1 MDFSNVGNRKEGKK
15 GLITKEDMERYLE
28 PSTLKGTVKAP
39 SSKSMT
45 QRAIAAALLADGQSI
60 IHNPSYCDDSLA
72 AMSIAVGLG
81 ARVEPQV
88 NDLKIIGSAIL
99 KEPKLNCGESGLAIR
114 MFSPIAALYPSEII
128 MVGAN
133 SLKKRPMFMIEEA
146 LNQLGVKCTSS
157 GGFLPLTI
165 RGPLAGGKCEIDGS
179 VSSQL
184 LTGLLMALPL
194 ASGNSEIRV
203 NNLKSKP
210 YIDMTI
216 QLLNSY
222 GIIVENSDYRM
233 FHIPGNQ
240 KYTPH
245 NYTVEG
251 DWSGGAFLLVAGA
264 INGHLF
270 IQGLRNDS
278 LQSDMSIINPLKK
291 AGAQMN
297 ITDQQI
303 EISRSD
309 LKAFEF
315 DATESPDLFPP
326 LVALASYC
334 EGVSAIKGV
343 SRLIYKESDRAKT
356 LKEEFGKMNINIEIH
371 DDNMNVTGGKPLS
384 ARVESHDDH
393 RIAMALAVASLRAS
407 GKVSIRDSQCI
418 AKSYP
423 AFFDDLRQLGAAVHE

>member
-1 MDFSNVGNRKEGKK
+1 
-15 GLITKEDMERYLE
+15 MERCLE
-28 PSTLKGTVKAP
+28 PSAIKGTLKAP
-39 SSKSMT
+39 ASKSMT
-45 QRAIAAALLADGQSI
+45 QRVIAAALLADGQSI

-88 NDLKIIGSAIL
+88 NELKINGSAVL

-114 MFSPIAALYPSEII
+114 MFSPIAALYPAEIK

-157 GGFLPLTI
+157 GGFIPLTI
-165 RGPLAGGKCEIDGS
+165 EGPIVGGYCEIDGS

-194 ASGNSEIRV
+194 AAGNSEIRV

-216 QLLNSY
+216 QILKSF
-222 GIIVENSDYRM
+222 GISVENRDYSLFR
-233 FHIPGNQ
+233 IQGNQ
-240 KYTPH
+240 KYIPQS
-245 NYTVEG
+245 YTVEG

-264 INGHLF
+264 INGQLCVR
-270 IQGLRNDS
+270 GLRSDS
-278 LQSDMSIINPLKK
+278 MQSDKLIVNALEN
-291 AGAQMN
+291 AGAHIISGEN
-297 ITDQQI
+297 QI
-303 EISRSD
+303 EITRSE

-334 EGVSAIKGV
+334 EGISKIKGV
-343 SRLIYKESDRAKT
+343 SRLIYKESDRAKA
-356 LKEEFGKMNINIEIH
+356 LQEEFSKMGIKIEIN
-371 DDNMNVTGGKPLS
+371 DDLMFVIGGKPQG

-393 RIAMALAVASLRAS
+393 RIAMAIAVASLGAT
-407 GKVSIRDSQCI
+407 GKVSIRDSQCV

-423 AFFDDLRQLGAAVHE
+423 GFFDDLRRVGAVVHE

>member
-1 MDFSNVGNRKEGKK
+1 
-15 GLITKEDMERYLE
+15 MERYLE
-28 PSTLKGTVKAP
+28 PSALKGIIKAP
-39 SSKSMT
+39 ASKSMT

-88 NDLKIIGSAIL
+88 NELKIIGSAIL

-114 MFSPIAALYPSEII
+114 MFSPIAALYPAEIT

-165 RGPLAGGKCEIDGS
+165 QGPIVGGHCEIDGS

-194 ASGNSEIRV
+194 AAKNSEIKV
-203 NNLKSKP
+203 NTLKSKP

-216 QLLNSY
+216 QILKSF
-222 GIIVENSDYRM
+222 GITVENNNYS
-233 FHIPGNQ
+233 FFNVPGNQ
-240 KYTPH
+240 KYIPQS
-245 NYTVEG
+245 YTVEG
-251 DWSGGAFLLVAGA
+251 DWSGGAFLLVAAA
-264 INGHLF
+264 INGQLCVK
-270 IQGLRNDS
+270 GLRKDS
-278 LQSDMSIINPLKK
+278 MQSDVSIIGALEN
-291 AGAQMN
+291 AGVHM
-297 ITDQQI
+297 IIGEDQI
-303 EISRSD
+303 EITKSE

-315 DATESPDLFPP
+315 DAVESPDLFPP

-334 EGVSAIKGV
+334 KGISAIKGV
-343 SRLIYKESDRAKT
+343 SRLIFKESNRAKV
-356 LKEEFGKMNINIEIH
+356 LKEEFGKMNVKIEINN
-371 DDNMNVTGGKPLS
+371 DLMYITGGRPHGG
-384 ARVESHDDH
+384 RVESHDDH
-393 RIAMALAVASLRAS
+393 RIAMALAVSSLGATGR
-407 GKVSIRDSQCI
+407 VSIRDSQCV

-423 AFFDDLRQLGAAVHE
+423 CFFDDLRHLGAVVHE

>member
-1 MDFSNVGNRKEGKK
+1 
-15 GLITKEDMERYLE
+15 MERYIE
-28 PSTLKGTVKAP
+28 PSGIKGKIKAP

-45 QRAIAAALLADGQSI
+45 QRAIAAAVLADGQSI

-81 ARVEPQV
+81 AKIEPLV
-88 NDLKIIGSAIL
+88 DELKINGSVVL

-114 MFSPIAALYPSEII
+114 MFAPIAALYPTEISL
-128 MVGAN
+128 VGAN
-133 SLKKRPMFMIEEA
+133 SLKKRPMGMIEEA
-146 LNQLGVKCTSS
+146 LSQLGVKCTSS

-165 RGPLAGGKCEIDGS
+165 HGPIVGGTIEIDGS

-194 ASGNSEIRV
+194 ATKDSEIKVR
-203 NNLKSKP
+203 NLKSKP

-216 QLLNSY
+216 QILKSF
-222 GIIVENSDYRM
+222 GIEIQNNDYKA
-233 FHIPGNQ
+233 FKIAGNQ

-245 NYTVEG
+245 NYTVES

-264 INGHLF
+264 INGN
-270 IQGLRNDS
+270 IIIEGLNTTS
-278 LQSDMSIINPLKK
+278 KQSDMAIIKVLEK
-291 AGAQMN
+291 AGADMKIYN
-297 ITDQQI
+297 DRI
-303 EISRSD
+303 EISKSK

-334 EGVSAIKGV
+334 TGISKIKGV
-343 SRLIYKESDRAKT
+343 MRLKYKESDRAKT
-356 LKEEFGKMNINIEIH
+356 LKEEFGKMNINIEIK
-371 DDNMNVTGGKPLS
+371 DDIMSVTGGRPKG
-384 ARVESHDDH
+384 AHVESHEDH
-393 RIAMALAVASLRAS
+393 RIAMALAVASLDA
-407 GKVSIRDSQCI
+407 GGNVYIRDSQCV

-423 AFFDDLRQLGAAVHE
+423 GFFADLRKLGAIVHE

>member
-1 MDFSNVGNRKEGKK
+1 
-15 GLITKEDMERYLE
+15 MERYVE
-28 PSTLKGTVKAP
+28 PSEIRGNIKAP
-39 SSKSMT
+39 ASKSMT

-88 NDLKIIGSAIL
+88 NELKINGSAIL

-114 MFSPIAALYPSEII
+114 MFSPIAALYPVEIT

-146 LNQLGVKCTSS
+146 LSQLGVKCTSS

-165 RGPLAGGKCEIDGS
+165 KGPMVGGHCEINGS

-194 ASGNSEIRV
+194 ATKDSEVKV

-216 QLLNSY
+216 QILKSF
-222 GIIVENSDYRM
+222 GITVENTGYSLFR
-233 FHIPGNQ
+233 ISGNQ
-240 KYTPH
+240 KYIPH
-245 NYTVEG
+245 IYTVEG

-264 INGHLF
+264 INGQLSVS
-270 IQGLRNDS
+270 GLRTDS
-278 LQSDMSIINPLKK
+278 MQSDRLIIKALEK
-291 AGAQMN
+291 AGAQMIISEN
-297 ITDQQI
+297 QI
-303 EISRSD
+303 EISKSE

-326 LVALASYC
+326 LVALASYSD
-334 EGVSAIKGV
+334 GVSAIKGV
-343 SRLIYKESDRAKT
+343 SRLIYKESDRAKA
-356 LKEEFGKMNINIEIH
+356 LKEEFGKMKIKIEINN
-371 DDNMNVTGGKPLS
+371 DLMFVTGGRPQG

-393 RIAMALAVASLRAS
+393 RIAMAIAVSSLGAA
-407 GKVSIRDSQCI
+407 GKVIIRDSQCV

-423 AFFDDLRQLGAAVHE
+423 GFFDDLRHLGAVVHE

>member
-1 MDFSNVGNRKEGKK
+1 
-15 GLITKEDMERYLE
+15 MERCLE
-28 PSTLKGTVKAP
+28 PSAIKGTLKAP
-39 SSKSMT
+39 ASKSMT

-88 NDLKIIGSAIL
+88 NELKITGSAVL

-114 MFSPIAALYPSEII
+114 MFSPIAALYPAEIK

-157 GGFLPLTI
+157 GGFIPLTI
-165 RGPLAGGKCEIDGS
+165 EGPIVGGYCEIDGS

-194 ASGNSEIRV
+194 AAGNSEIRV

-216 QLLNSY
+216 QILKSF
-222 GIIVENSDYRM
+222 GISVENRDYSLFR
-233 FHIPGNQ
+233 IQGNQ
-240 KYTPH
+240 KYIPQS
-245 NYTVEG
+245 YTVEG

-264 INGHLF
+264 INGQLCVR
-270 IQGLRNDS
+270 GLRSDS
-278 LQSDMSIINPLKK
+278 MQSDKLIVNALEN
-291 AGAQMN
+291 AGAHIISGEN
-297 ITDQQI
+297 QI
-303 EISRSD
+303 EITRSE

-334 EGVSAIKGV
+334 EGISTIKGV
-343 SRLIYKESDRAKT
+343 SRLIYKESDRAKA
-356 LKEEFGKMNINIEIH
+356 LQEEFGKMGIKIEIN
-371 DDNMNVTGGKPLS
+371 DDLMFVIGGKPQG

-393 RIAMALAVASLRAS
+393 RIAMAIAVSSLGATA
-407 GKVSIRDSQCI
+407 KVSIRDSQCV

-423 AFFDDLRQLGAAVHE
+423 GFFDDLRHVGAVVHE

>member
-1 MDFSNVGNRKEGKK
+1 
-15 GLITKEDMERYLE
+15 MERYLE
-28 PSTLKGTVKAP
+28 PSIIKGTIKAP
-39 SSKSMT
+39 ASKSMT

-88 NDLKIIGSAIL
+88 NELKINGSAIL

-114 MFSPIAALYPSEII
+114 MFSPIAALYPAEIK
-128 MVGAN
+128 MVGSN

-165 RGPLAGGKCEIDGS
+165 EGPIVGGFCEIDGS

-194 ASGNSEIRV
+194 ATGNSEIRV

-216 QLLNSY
+216 QILKSF
-222 GIIVENSDYRM
+222 GITVENKDYNLFR
-233 FHIPGNQ
+233 IKGNQ
-240 KYTPH
+240 KYVPH
-245 NYTVEG
+245 SYIVEG
-251 DWSGGAFLLVAGA
+251 DWSGAAFLLVAGA
-264 INGHLF
+264 INGQLSVS
-270 IQGLRNDS
+270 GLRSDS
-278 LQSDMSIINPLKK
+278 MQSDKSIVNALEK
-291 AGAQMN
+291 AGAH
-297 ITDQQI
+297 IISGEDQI
-303 EISRSD
+303 EITRSE

-334 EGVSAIKGV
+334 EGKSTIKGV
-343 SRLIYKESDRAKT
+343 SRLIYKESDRAKAI
-356 LKEEFGKMNINIEIH
+356 KEEFGKMGIKIEI
-371 DDNMNVTGGKPLS
+371 DDDLMYVIGGKPQG

-393 RIAMALAVASLRAS
+393 RIAMAIAITSLGAS
-407 GKVSIRDSQCI
+407 GKVSIRDSQCV

-423 AFFDDLRQLGAAVHE
+423 GFFDDLRHVGAIVHE

>member
-1 MDFSNVGNRKEGKK
+1 VGNRKEGKK

-88 NDLKIIGSAIL
+88 NQLKIIGSAIL

>member
-1 MDFSNVGNRKEGKK
+1 
-15 GLITKEDMERYLE
+15 MERCLE
-28 PSTLKGTVKAP
+28 PSAIKGTLKAP
-39 SSKSMT
+39 ASKSMT
-45 QRAIAAALLADGQSI
+45 QRVIAAALLADGQSI

-88 NDLKIIGSAIL
+88 NELKINGSAVL

-114 MFSPIAALYPSEII
+114 MFSPIAALYPAEIK

-165 RGPLAGGKCEIDGS
+165 EGPIVGGHCEIDGS
-179 VSSQL
+179 ISSQL

-194 ASGNSEIRV
+194 AAGNSEIRV

-216 QLLNSY
+216 QILKSF
-222 GIIVENSDYRM
+222 GISVENRDYSLFR
-233 FHIPGNQ
+233 IQGNQ
-240 KYTPH
+240 KYIPQS
-245 NYTVEG
+245 YTVEG

-264 INGHLF
+264 INGQLCVR
-270 IQGLRNDS
+270 GLRSDS
-278 LQSDMSIINPLKK
+278 MQSDKLIVNALEN
-291 AGAQMN
+291 AGAHIISGEN
-297 ITDQQI
+297 QI
-303 EISRSD
+303 EITRSE

-334 EGVSAIKGV
+334 EGISTIKGV
-343 SRLIYKESDRAKT
+343 SRLIYKESDRAKA
-356 LKEEFGKMNINIEIH
+356 LQEEFSKMGIKIEIN
-371 DDNMNVTGGKPLS
+371 DDLMFVIGGKPQG

-393 RIAMALAVASLRAS
+393 RIAMAIAVASLGAT

-423 AFFDDLRQLGAAVHE
+423 GFFDDLRRVGAVVHE

>member
-1 MDFSNVGNRKEGKK
+1 
-15 GLITKEDMERYLE
+15 MERYLE
-28 PSTLKGTVKAP
+28 PSIIKGTIKAP
-39 SSKSMT
+39 ASKSMT

-88 NDLKIIGSAIL
+88 NELKINGSAIL

-114 MFSPIAALYPSEII
+114 MFSPIAALYPAEIK
-128 MVGAN
+128 MVGSN

-165 RGPLAGGKCEIDGS
+165 EGPIVGGFCEIDGS

-194 ASGNSEIRV
+194 ATGNSEIRV

-216 QLLNSY
+216 QILKSF
-222 GIIVENSDYRM
+222 GITVENLDYNLFR
-233 FHIPGNQ
+233 IKGNQ
-240 KYTPH
+240 KYVPH
-245 NYTVEG
+245 SYIVEG
-251 DWSGGAFLLVAGA
+251 DWSGAAFLLVAGA
-264 INGHLF
+264 INGQLSVS
-270 IQGLRNDS
+270 GLRSDS
-278 LQSDMSIINPLKK
+278 MQSDKSIVNALEK
-291 AGAQMN
+291 AGAH
-297 ITDQQI
+297 IISGEDQI
-303 EISRSD
+303 EITRSE

-334 EGVSAIKGV
+334 EGKSTIKGV
-343 SRLIYKESDRAKT
+343 SRLIYKESDRAKV
-356 LKEEFGKMNINIEIH
+356 LKEEFGKMEIKIEI
-371 DDNMNVTGGKPLS
+371 DDDLMYVIGGKPQG

-393 RIAMALAVASLRAS
+393 RIAMAIAITSLGAS
-407 GKVSIRDSQCI
+407 GKVSIRDSQCV

-423 AFFDDLRQLGAAVHE
+423 GFFDDLRHVGAIVHE

>member
-1 MDFSNVGNRKEGKK
+1 
-15 GLITKEDMERYLE
+15 MERYLE
-28 PSTLKGTVKAP
+28 PSVIKGTVKAP
-39 SSKSMT
+39 ASKSMT

-88 NDLKIIGSAIL
+88 GELRIKGSVTL
-99 KEPKLNCGESGLAIR
+99 KETKLNCGESGLAIR
-114 MFSPIAALYPSEII
+114 MFSPIAALYPTEIT

-146 LNQLGVKCTSS
+146 LNQLGVRCTSS

-165 RGPLAGGKCEIDGS
+165 EGPLTGGHCVIDGS

-194 ASGNSEIRV
+194 VSKDSEIRV

-210 YIDMTI
+210 YIDMTLQI
-216 QLLNSY
+216 LKSF
-222 GIIVENSDYRM
+222 GITIENEGYNM
-233 FHIPGNQ
+233 FHIKGNQ
-240 KYTPH
+240 KYASKS
-245 NYTVEG
+245 YTVEG

-264 INGHLF
+264 INGNL
-270 IQGLRNDS
+270 IIEGLRRDS
-278 LQSDMSIINPLKK
+278 MQSDRSIIAALQD

-297 ITDQQI
+297 ISDDKI
-303 EISRSD
+303 EVTKSE
-309 LKAFEF
+309 LKAFKF
-315 DATESPDLFPP
+315 NATESPDLFPP

-334 EGVSAIKGV
+334 KGTSSIKGV
-343 SRLIYKESDRAKT
+343 SRLIFKESNRAKT
-356 LKEEFGKMNINIEIH
+356 LKEEFDKMNVQVEIK
-371 DDNMNVTGGKPLS
+371 DDFMSVTGSRPKG

-393 RIAMALAVASLRAS
+393 RIAMAMAVASLGAEGRI
-407 GKVSIRDSQCI
+407 SIRDSQCV

-423 AFFDDLRQLGAAVHE
+423 SFFYDLKQLGAMVHD